1 MAVFW
6 YPAAAVILVLLHL
19 TGYSNGESRLEI
31 LPNGEVQSKPVGSS
45 IILTCKPNVTNPELI
60 SNMEWIDHNGRVID
74 SLNRQGSVKSTM
86 YTEKRHGQTLALLFT
101 NLQTQ
106 QGGMYKCRA
115 TFANNEELVKEVS
128 IVTIVAITW
137 SDAPENQYPILGEDF
152 NVRCKVV
159 AQPSPTVDWLFN
171 GELIETNEHYIIETH
186 SLKLKKVTELDDGIY
201 TCRAFVATT
210 GELKE
215 RNIRVEVH
223 IKPQIEDSEE
233 TTIEAIEGDTA
244 DIVCKARGKPPPEF
258 SWVKT
263 ITYEDLSKAD
273 RFGVNN
279 YTGVMT
285 IKNVNRED
293 DGEYR
298 CSAQNAAGR
307 ADWNIRLNVI
317 VKPKIMEFINK
328 TSPVMKQVRI
338 ECRAF
343 GRPPPEIVFR
353 KHTSDKRFELGAQR
367 DMDRIKLENRK
378 DDRNGETVGVL
389 IIDNVIRSDDGL
401 YECIGI
407 NKGGESIKNGHLTV
421 EFPPT
426 FEVMDNRTIFAW
438 NNHPGNLTCIATS
451 IPNATIEW
459 RAYGNIRLESNAP
472 HNIIGKGPISTLIV
486 EPRDQRYFTT
496 YRCVATN
503 IHGSSEY
510 PFVVKEGKR
519 PGFLLQV
526 RISEM
531 TATTAT
537 FEILL
542 PAYNDELPIKTVNI
556 QYKLADQSW
565 THALNRTWAVNS
577 TYIIENLRPQTTYE
591 FRFAASNDA
600 GLATWGN
607 ELTESTL
614 DRSRPGVPKIRSQIS
629 RGMEYE
635 TSPFSN
641 QYEVSWVVPV
651 DNGEQITNYEIKYCQ
666 LKRISGDWEEVSGT
680 CRNEEERG
688 KRTTY
693 WLKHLYSDTYYKVEV
708 RARNFYGL
716 SDPGEIKIKTNR
728 GNDSPVVHHRG
739 ALISS
744 GAIIGI
750 VIAILV
756 VIIIIIDVI
765 CCCAQKTGII
775 FYVCERSRR
784 KPMDEEDVKLG
795 SLYGWRFP
803 LPYCDQKM
811 ANVAGVTAIQ
821 DSGSGKSTIRLV
833 KHTAIDEK
841 EPLREE
847 KKITPIIDSG
857 LRRET
862 SITFDGKR
870 SISKTGFVGK
880 DSAV

>member
-6 YPAAAVILVLLHL
+6 YPAAVVILVLLHL
-19 TGYSNGESRLEI
+19 TGYSNAEQRLEI
-31 LPNGEVQSKPVGSS
+31 LPNGQVQSKPVGSS
-45 IILTCKPNVTNPELI
+45 IILTCKPNVTNPDLI
-60 SNMEWIDHNGRVID
+60 SNMEWIDPYDRVID
-74 SLNRQGSVKSTM
+74 SLKQGNGKSTM
-86 YTEKRHGQTLALLFT
+86 YTEKRHGHTLALLFT

-106 QGGMYKCRA
+106 QGGRYKCRA
-115 TFANNEELVKEVS
+115 TFANNEELVEEVA
-128 IVTIVAITW
+128 IETIVAITW
-137 SDAPENQYPILGEDF
+137 NDAPLNQNPILGEDF
-152 NVRCKVV
+152 NIMCKVV

-171 GELIETNEHYIIETH
+171 GEVIETNEHYIIETH
-186 SLKLKKVTELDDGIY
+186 SLKLKKVTELDDGTY

-215 RNIRVEVH
+215 RNIKVEVH
-223 IKPQIEDSEE
+223 IKPKIEESE

-244 DIVCKARGKPPPEF
+244 DIACKAIGKPLPEY

-263 ITYEDLSKAD
+263 INNEDLSKAD

-285 IKNVNRED
+285 IKNVQRDD

-298 CSAQNAAGR
+298 CRAQNPAGFD
-307 ADWNIRLNVI
+307 DWDIRLNVI
-317 VKPKIMEFINK
+317 VKPKIMEFVNK
-328 TSPVMKQVRI
+328 TVPLLKQVKI
-338 ECRAF
+338 ECKAF

-353 KHTSDKRFELGAQR
+353 KYTSERRFELGAQR
-367 DMDRIKLENRK
+367 NDDRIMLENRK
-378 DDRNGETVGVL
+378 NDRNDETTGILTINQVQ
-389 IIDNVIRSDDGL
+389 RYDDGL

-407 NKGGESIKNGHLTV
+407 NKGGESIKTGHLTV
-421 EFPPT
+421 EFPPS
-426 FEVMDNRTIFAW
+426 FEVNDNRTIFAW

-459 RAYGNIRLESNAP
+459 RVYETQRLESNAP
-472 HNIIGKGPISTLIV
+472 HKIIGNGPISSLIV
-486 EPRDQRYFTT
+486 EPRDSRYFTT

-503 IHGSSEY
+503 IHGSNVL

-519 PGFLLQV
+519 PGHLLQV
-526 RISEM
+526 RIAEM
-531 TATTAT
+531 TATTAI

-542 PAYNDELPIKTVNI
+542 PAHDDELPIKTVNI
-556 QYKLADQSW
+556 QYKPSEQSW
-565 THALNRTWAVNS
+565 VHAYNRTWAVNS
-577 TYIIENLRPQTTYE
+577 TYIIENLIPNTHYE

-600 GLATWGN
+600 GLANWGN
-607 ELTESTL
+607 HLTESTL
-614 DRSRPGVPKIRSQIS
+614 VKSRPGIPKIRSQIS
-629 RGMEYE
+629 QGMEYE
-635 TSPFSN
+635 ISPFSN

-651 DNGEQITNYEIKYCQ
+651 DNGEQITHYEIEYCQ
-666 LKRISGDWEEVSGT
+666 LKRVSGDWEIIPGT
-680 CRNEEERG
+680 CQIKEERG

-693 WLKHLYSDTYYKVEV
+693 WLKHLYSDTYYKIEV
-708 RARNFYGL
+708 RAKNYLGL
-716 SDPGEIKIKTNR
+716 SDSGEIKIKTNR

-756 VIIIIIDVI
+756 VIIIVIDVI

-795 SLYGWRFP
+795 R
-803 LPYCDQKM
+803 
-811 ANVAGVTAIQ
+811 
-821 DSGSGKSTIRLV
+821 
-833 KHTAIDEK
+833 DEK